1 VRGRQKSVTTT
12 KERQRAIMSAFR
24 DRISREQGVAAV
36 EFALILPVLALLLFG
51 ILEFGRVWSQ
61 YQVFQGAARE
71 GARCAAVKATEFSD
85 CEIQPAID
93 AAAAPYDPE
102 VDAAVEINGGPAA
115 DGCTEDDQGKDVQV
129 SWVQPLD
136 INIPFWSD
144 VTVSP
149 TIKAVFRC
157 E

>member
-1 VRGRQKSVTTT
+1 MTL
-12 KERQRAIMSAFR
+12 FR
-24 DRISREQGVAAV
+24 HRISREEGVAAV

-51 ILEFGRVWSQ
+51 VLEFGRVWSQ

-71 GARCAAVKATEFSD
+71 GARCAAVQATEFSD

-93 AAAAPYDPE
+93 QAAAPYDPE
-102 VDAAVEINGGPAA
+102 TDATVSIGGNSAPT
-115 DGCTEDDQGKDVQV
+115 GCDDATQGEDVQV
-129 SWVQPLD
+129 SWEQPLD
-136 INIPFWSD
+136 INIPFWND
-144 VTVSP
+144 VTVTP

>member
-1 VRGRQKSVTTT
+1 MTF
-12 KERQRAIMSAFR
+12 IR
-24 DRISREQGVAAV
+24 DRISREEGVAAV
-36 EFALILPVLALLLFG
+36 EFALILPVLALMLFG

-71 GARCAAVKATEFSD
+71 GARCAAVQATEFSD
-85 CEIQPAID
+85 CEIQPAIES
-93 AAAAPYDPE
+93 AAEPYDP
-102 VDAAVEINGGPAA
+102 NGVATVKIGSGNAPA
-115 DGCTEDDQGKDVQV
+115 GCTDADQGKDVQV
-129 SWVQPLD
+129 SWDQSLD

-144 VTVSP
+144 VTVTP

>member
-1 VRGRQKSVTTT
+1 
-12 KERQRAIMSAFR
+12 M
-24 DRISREQGVAAV
+24 
-36 EFALILPVLALLLFG
+36 LFG

-71 GARCAAVKATEFSD
+71 GARCAAVQATEYSD

-93 AAAAPYDPE
+93 QAAEPYQT
-102 VDAAVEINGGPAA
+102 DADATVEILGGGAPE
-115 DGCTEDDQGKDVQV
+115 GCTDADQGKDVQV
-129 SWVQPLD
+129 SWDQSLD

-144 VTVSP
+144 VTMTP

>member
-1 VRGRQKSVTTT
+1 MTFIRR
-12 KERQRAIMSAFR
+12 
-24 DRISREQGVAAV
+24 RISREEGVAAV

-51 ILEFGRVWSQ
+51 VLEFGRVWSQ

-71 GARCAAVKATEFSD
+71 GARCAAVQATGFSD
-85 CEIQPAID
+85 CDIQTSIKD
-93 AAAAPYDPE
+93 AADP
-102 VDAAVEINGGPAA
+102 VQASVANANVQLVGGGSRPS
-115 DGCTEDDQGKDVQV
+115 GCTDADQGEDVQV
-129 SWVQPLD
+129 SWQQSLN

-144 VTVSP
+144 VTMTP

>member
-1 VRGRQKSVTTT
+1 MTF
-12 KERQRAIMSAFR
+12 IR
-24 DRISREQGVAAV
+24 DRISREEGVAAV

-71 GARCAAVKATEFSD
+71 GARCAAVQATKFST
-85 CEIQPAID
+85 CKIQPSID
-93 AAAAPYDPE
+93 NAAAPYDP
-102 VDAAVEINGGPAA
+102 DTNAAVKIGGVSRPA
-115 DGCTEDDQGKDVQV
+115 GCTDADHGHDVQV
-129 SWVQPLD
+129 SWVQPLN
-136 INIPFWSD
+136 INIPFWND